1 MRVTIKAKLAATF
14 AVVVALSAGSMLVA
28 IQNLGQLNSSL
39 DYIVNV
45 RTANSLTITGM
56 QSSLE
61 SMGSRIR
68 ALILTDDT
76 AVAQSFVAQ
85 INEDADTII
94 SEAAKLRANANP
106 ANHGT
111 IDSFVAKFEEYRA
124 AAQIAEDKGLIN
136 SDVQALAISRSE
148 GSDTLGEVERTMGE
162 LKAALAA
169 KVDAGDLSAFSAYQR
184 ASDMF
189 LTMTDIFRQQR
200 NILLASMDPELQDK
214 WFADYTTGV
223 ADIASNLPALRRGV
237 PASEAALVTAA
248 ETAYNNMVAAMDK
261 AIAMSMSRADLEANN
276 AVEAAGVIRHEAD
289 GILEGM
295 VQQTRDML
303 AEAAAE
309 SNALYQT
316 SLMVLIGLL
325 VGSAIIAALA
335 AVWIV
340 LGISKGLN
348 RVKVALTA
356 ASMGDLDQKVEVTTN
371 DEIKDLVDTVNG
383 LVESLRG
390 VAVLAGQVADGDLSV
405 KPQMVSEKDE
415 IGRALQRMVES
426 LSASAAVA
434 EKIAAGDLTVSPKPM
449 SDKDTLGLALQQ
461 MVNRLREVISD
472 VITSAD
478 NVSAGSQQM
487 SATAEQLSQGA
498 TEQSSS
504 TEEASASMEEMAATI
519 KQSADNATQTEKIA
533 RQSAADAIAS
543 GDAVNKA
550 VGAMQTIAEKIMVVQ
565 EIARQTDLLALNA
578 AVEAARAGEHGRG
591 FAVVASEVRKL
602 AERSQAAAAE
612 ISTLSADT
620 VKAAQSAGDMLGKLV
635 PDIQRT
641 AELVEEISAGSRE
654 QNTGAA
660 QINLAIQ
667 QLDKVTQQNTSAA
680 EEMSATSEELSSQ
693 AEQLQAAIGYF
704 RIETADVVTAVSR
717 KDSQLRDAVMKKAPH
732 MKAKKPVK
740 PTGGFDLN
748 LDDNQDDLDGDFA
761 RVGAA

>member
-45 RTANSLTITGM
+45 RTANSLTIASM
-56 QSSLE
+56 QSNLE
-61 SMGSRIR
+61 SMGSRVR

-76 AVAQSFVAQ
+76 AAAEGYVDQ
-85 INEDADTII
+85 IKQAADQVVADT
-94 SEAAKLRANANP
+94 ERLRANASP
-106 ANHGT
+106 ANYAT
-111 IDSFVAKFEEYRA
+111 IDSFQAKFQEYYA
-124 AAQIAEDKGLIN
+124 AAQNAEGQGLIN

-148 GSDTLGEVERTMGE
+148 GSATLGEVERTMGE

-169 KVDAGDLSAFSAYQR
+169 RVDAGDLSVFSAYQR

-200 NILLASMDPELQDK
+200 NILLASMDPELQDQ
-214 WFADYTTGV
+214 WYADYTTGV
-223 ADIASNLPALRRGV
+223 ADINANMPALRRGV
-237 PASEAALVTAA
+237 PATELGLVNAA
-248 ETAYNNMVAAMDK
+248 ETAYTNMVAAMDK
-261 AIAMSMSRADLEANN
+261 AVAMSMTRADLAATT
-276 AVEAAGVIRHEAD
+276 AVDEAGVFLLEAD
-289 GILEGM
+289 GILQGM
-295 VQQTRDML
+295 IDQTREML
-303 AEAAAE
+303 ATSATEAN
-309 SNALYQT
+309 SLYQT

-325 VGSAIIAALA
+325 VGSAIIAGLA
-335 AVWIV
+335 ATWIV
-340 LGISKGLN
+340 LGISRGLN
-348 RVKVALTA
+348 RVKTSLTA
-356 ASMGDLDQKVEVTTN
+356 ASLGDLDQKVEVTSN
-371 DEIKDLVDTVNG
+371 DEIKDLVDTVNS
-383 LVESLRG
+383 LTDSLRG
-390 VAVLAGQVADGDLSV
+390 VATLAAQVADGDLSV
-405 KPQMVSEKDE
+405 KPPMASDKDE

-426 LSASAAVA
+426 LSASAAIA
-434 EKIAAGDLTVSPKPM
+434 EKIASGDLTVTPKPM
-449 SDKDTLGLALQQ
+449 SDKDTLGLALEQ
-461 MVNRLREVISD
+461 MVKRLRDVISD
-472 VITSAD
+472 VIASAD

-498 TEQSSS
+498 TAQSSS
-504 TEEASASMEEMAATI
+504 TEEASASMEEMASTI
-519 KQSADNATQTEKIA
+519 KQSAENANQTEKIA

-612 ISTLSADT
+612 ISTLSGDT

-704 RIETADVVTAVSR
+704 RIDARDLGSARTDKT
-717 KDSQLRDAVMKKAPH
+717 LRDAVLTKAPH
-732 MKAKKPVK
+732 MKARKTTKPS
-740 PTGGFDLN
+740 GGFDLD
-748 LDDNQDDLDGDFA
+748 LGESQDDLDGEFT
-761 RVGAA
+761 RRGAA